1 MEALITSIDSKY
13 PCRTLQLRQLSA
25 LLNPDL
31 PSPSS
36 IILYG
41 LEATGK
47 SLLTKA
53 LLDASETT
61 YSWVACHECITARH
75 LTERIASQVKDAVQE
90 KDGVELEKDVL
101 GMRAENV
108 NALAVVL
115 GKILGIRGKEE
126 EGGVERKHVLVL
138 DRIDRQ
144 REAMPILLAGLAR
157 LGEFIPSLTAVFIL
171 SAPSP
176 RLLSTSSIP
185 HIHFPPYTKEELI
198 HILSLTP
205 LRLNIPPSRP
215 PSRSPSPDTLA
226 ANDQADLAEDLFVY
240 TRFLGTVWESLA
252 KSTSRNILQFKSIA
266 DKMWDEFV
274 EPIRSGEYGTRNFSQ
289 LYVRQRD
296 MFRVERHILDEVV
309 PSNTTT
315 TTTTT
320 SSGITAATTSS
331 AAAAITSQDMMAKAT
346 HDLPYYSKLL
356 LLASYLASYNP
367 SRLDVQFFTKA
378 SDKRKRRR
386 GGGAIGAGGGRKS
399 QVRKIQ
405 RRLLGPQPFLLE
417 RMLAIFHAIVP
428 DPVASS
434 VDLQTQIATLTS
446 LRLLVRAS
454 ASGDPLEAGGK
465 WRVNV
470 GWEYVRGLAR
480 SVKFEVEGFLAEV

>member
-1 MEALITSIDSKY
+1 
-13 PCRTLQLRQLSA
+13 
-25 LLNPDL
+25 
-31 PSPSS
+31 
-36 IILYG
+36 
-41 LEATGK
+41 
-47 SLLTKA
+47 
-53 LLDASETT
+53 
-61 YSWVACHECITARH
+61 
-75 LTERIASQVKDAVQE
+75 
-90 KDGVELEKDVL
+90 
-101 GMRAENV
+101 
-108 NALAVVL
+108 
-115 GKILGIRGKEE
+115 
-126 EGGVERKHVLVL
+126 
-138 DRIDRQ
+138 
-144 REAMPILLAGLAR
+144 
-157 LGEFIPSLTAVFIL
+157 
-171 SAPSP
+171 
-176 RLLSTSSIP
+176 
-185 HIHFPPYTKEELI
+185 
-198 HILSLTP
+198 
-205 LRLNIPPSRP
+205 
-215 PSRSPSPDTLA
+215 
-226 ANDQADLAEDLFVY
+226 
-240 TRFLGTVWESLA
+240 
-252 KSTSRNILQFKSIA
+252 
-266 DKMWDEFV
+266 MWDEFV

-315 TTTTT
+315 TTTAT
-320 SSGITAATTSS
+320 SSSAINAATATSS
-331 AAAAITSQDMMAKAT
+331 AAAAITSQDMMAKAA

-470 GWEYVRGLAR
+470 GWEYIRGLAR